1 MKMENETA
9 IITGSTSGIGKT
21 LAKLFLQE
29 GAKVAICSRNKE
41 KVNQTLTELKE
52 KHRDNVIGVVCDV
65 SDPMAVKN
73 LVNKTIEAFGGVRIL
88 VANAGFNLSYG
99 PFECLSL
106 DRASKEAN
114 LVIGTNLIGVIHSI
128 SAVIPHMKNQGYGRV
143 ITLAGGGADRPL
155 EHMTIYSAS
164 KGGVLALSKCLALE
178 FKQNPEDIKLNI
190 FFPGMIHTNL
200 MRNTCVIEE
209 WRDEDEF
216 REELDLMMKFVAT
229 DIEESCKKVIPYVL
243 PSCKSNGKSF
253 RGFSLFKLIRGFRK
267 VNKETKKLAKSKKS

>member
-29 GAKVAICSRNKE
+29 GAKVAICSRNQD
-41 KVNQTLTELKE
+41 KVNQTLAELKE
-52 KHRDNVIGVVCDV
+52 KHGDNVIGVVCDV

-73 LVNKTIEAFGGVRIL
+73 LVNKTIEAFGGVGIL

-99 PFECLSL
+99 PFDCFSL

-114 LVIGTNLIGVIHSI
+114 LVISTNLIGVINSI
-128 SAVIPHMKNQGYGRV
+128 SAILPLMKNQGYGRI

-164 KGGVLALSKCLALE
+164 KGGVLAFSKCLALE
-178 FKQNPEDIKLNI
+178 LKQNPEDIKLNI
-190 FFPGMIHTNL
+190 FFPGMIYTNL

-209 WRDEDEF
+209 WKDEEEF

-229 DIEESCKKVIPYVL
+229 DVEESCKKVIPYVV
-243 PSCKSNGKSF
+243 PTCKSNGKSF

-267 VNKETKKLAKSKKS
+267 VNKETKKLAQSKKK

>member
-1 MKMENETA
+1 MKMVNETA

-29 GAKVAICSRNKE
+29 GAKVAICSRNPD

-52 KHRDNVIGVVCDV
+52 KYRDKVIGVVCDV
-65 SDPMAVKN
+65 SDPIAVQK
-73 LVNKTIEAFGGVRIL
+73 LVDKTIEAFGGVRIL

-99 PFECLSL
+99 PFDCLSL
-106 DRASKEAN
+106 DRAKKEAN
-114 LVIGTNLIGVIHSI
+114 LVIGTNLIGVINSI
-128 SAVIPHMKNQGYGRV
+128 SAVLPQMKKQGYGRI

-164 KGGVLALSKCLALE
+164 KGGVLAFSKCLALE

-190 FFPGMIHTNL
+190 FFPGMIYTNL

-209 WRDEDEF
+209 WKDEDEF

-229 DIEESCKKVIPYVL
+229 DAEESCTKVIPYVL
-243 PSCKSNGKSF
+243 PSCKSNGKAF

-267 VNKETKKLAKSKKS
+267 VNKETKKLAQSKKL

>member
-1 MKMENETA
+1 MKMKNEIA

-29 GAKVAICSRNKE
+29 GAKVAICSRNE
-41 KVNQTLTELKE
+41 DKVSQTLVELKAQFG
-52 KHRDNVIGVVCDV
+52 DNVIGIACDV
-65 SDPMAVKN
+65 SDPLAVQN
-73 LVNKTIEAFGGVRIL
+73 LVDKTIEAFGGVRIL

-99 PFECLSL
+99 PFDCLSL
-106 DRASKEAN
+106 EAANKEAN
-114 LVIGTNLIGVIHSI
+114 LVIGTNLIGVINSI
-128 SAVIPHMKNQGYGRV
+128 SAVLPHMKKQGYGRI

-164 KGGVLALSKCLALE
+164 KGGVLAFSKCLALE
-178 FKQNPEDIKLNI
+178 FDQNPDDIKLNI
-190 FFPGMIHTNL
+190 FFPGMIYTNL

-209 WRDEDEF
+209 WKDEDEF
-216 REELDLMMKFVAT
+216 REELDLMMKYVAT
-229 DIEESCKKVIPYVL
+229 DVEESCKKVIPYVL

-267 VNKETKKLAKSKKS
+267 VNKETRKLTQSKKP